1 VAKFLAQQAT
11 SQQATYCLLNNEK
24 GSHIYIYIYKRKSQ
38 ATPRIF
44 HQFITINKAGYPLK
58 VVTLN
63 LVGDS
68 GSPMRGPGVY

>member
-24 GSHIYIYIYKRKSQ
+24 GSHIYIYKRKSQ